1 MNQSLKFF
9 PSMVGWL
16 VIAAVFILFGALL
29 YALPLWL
36 IWNFTIP
43 RLFHGP
49 VLSIL
54 DAFLLNI
61 LAGILFKPK
70 VEGKGY

>member
-1 MNQSLKFF
+1 MKTKFIPNVF
-9 PSMVGWL
+9 GIVFMTGFFIIVGA
-16 VIAAVFILFGALL
+16 VI

-43 RLFHGP
+43 RLFNGP
-49 VLSIL
+49 VLSIF

-61 LAGILFKPK
+61 LVGILFKSK
-70 VEGKGY
+70 DNSKN